1 MLIIAFVDCLVR
13 KDLRHSMMFAF
24 PIIIIIGVYIWL
36 FTLLPV
42 QWGLKKLPF
51 IEQAR
56 IRETSASDYIG
67 MKYKHPKH
75 NGVIE
80 FVTDK
85 KLDDC
90 EIILEGSDK
99 NNLSYN
105 DFMSDDSLAIL
116 TSYDVVFIK
125 EMNDK
130 FLYKALFITKQ
141 SNNILC
147 DSIHCKVYMI
157 RMFAPVYETNEFVIP
172 YNRLFQMKNSVHNEV
187 EAASEGSNH

>member
-1 MLIIAFVDCLVR
+1 
-13 KDLRHSMMFAF
+13 MFAF
-24 PIIIIIGVYIWL
+24 PIIIIIGMYIWL
-36 FTLLPV
+36 FTSLPV

-51 IEQAR
+51 VEQAR

-67 MKYKHPKH
+67 MKYNHPKH

-90 EIILEGSDK
+90 EIILGGS
-99 NNLSYN
+99 NRSNLSYN
-105 DFMSDDSLAIL
+105 DFMRDDSLAIL

-125 EMNDK
+125 EMDDK

-141 SNNILC
+141 SNSILC
-147 DSIHCKVYMI
+147 DSIYCKVYMI

-172 YNRLFQMKNSVHNEV
+172 FKMKNKVYNEV
-187 EAASEGSNH
+187 ETASESCLSPNH